1 MKSDT
6 NRNRKLTGYALGIV
20 AATTYGMNPLFA
32 LPLYADGMDSNSVL
46 LFRYLIAV
54 PIVAGMAAARG
65 RSLSIKRG
73 QALPLAG
80 LGLMMA
86 LSSLA
91 LFVSYTYMAASIAST
106 LLFVYPLMVALIMAL
121 IFKEKLSVQTIV
133 CLALAM
139 GGLYVLFRGNGET
152 GPLSPPGTLWVM
164 ASALLYAIYIVGVN
178 RPRLKRLSTLS
189 LTFWVLLFGT
199 VLFITVGFSCGGI
212 SLPQTPWLWLNLV
225 ALALLPTAV
234 SLVCTTMA
242 IQRIGSTPTAILGV
256 FEPVTAIV
264 FGVTVFGEVLTGTD
278 IVGIVL
284 IVTAVSLEIAGGSV
298 KTQLLKIRRLLPHRH
313 AGN

>member
-6 NRNRKLTGYALGIV
+6 DRNRKLTGYALGIV
-20 AATTYGMNPLFA
+20 AAATYGMNPLFA
-32 LPLYADGMDSNSVL
+32 LPLYSDGMDSNSVL

-91 LFVSYTYMAASIAST
+91 LFLSYTYMAASIAST

-121 IFKEKLSVQTIV
+121 VFKEKLSVQTIV

-152 GPLSPPGTLWVM
+152 GPLSLTGTLWVM

-178 RPRLKRLSTLS
+178 RPGLKRLSTLS

-199 VLFITVGFSCGGI
+199 VLFIGVGFAGGGI
-212 SLPQTPWLWLNLV
+212 KLPQTPWLWLNLV

-278 IVGIVL
+278 IAGIVL
-284 IVTAVSLEIAGGSV
+284 IVTAVSLEVAGGSV
-298 KTQLLKIRRLLPHRH
+298 KTQLLKIRKLLPRRH